1 MSSATVQRCRL
12 TRHRVRVQHVRV
24 FERARE
30 GGPGRHSPEAD
41 WSDGLGVAAAFEA
54 NTAQACELH
63 RHILGVNKELVQ
75 LLRRLKSKPLPKMAR
90 S

>member
-1 MSSATVQRCRL
+1 MCLSEQEKAARAGIRRKLIGTV
-12 TRHRVRVQHVRV
+12 
-24 FERARE
+24 
-30 GGPGRHSPEAD
+30 
-41 WSDGLGVAAAFEA
+41 DGLGVAAAFEA